1 MITAAA
7 NLALGYGSMLVHAY
21 VQRDL
26 LRQPE
31 VRASLVRQIYF
42 TGVQA
47 LPFAALV
54 ALLFGAVVVTQVL
67 GILGPDNEVA
77 LKAVIGGG
85 VRELGPLV
93 TALIIV
99 VRSSV
104 AIAAEVS
111 VMRLRAGISDALW
124 NDTVHEQEVVLPR
137 LLGVAVSAVRL
148 VAYFQ
153 CIAIAAA
160 LLATAFTL
168 GTTLQAELEHFLAAA
183 TWWQVPLSLGKG
195 ALMGAGIAVIACHH
209 GLQAEHDVRDI
220 RKAVV
225 SAGVGSLAFVVAVD
239 LFAALLL
246 LA

>member
-1 MITAAA
+1 
-7 NLALGYGSMLVHAY
+7 
-21 VQRDL
+21 
-26 LRQPE
+26 
-31 VRASLVRQIYF
+31 
-42 TGVQA
+42 VQA

-124 NDTVHEQEVVLPR
+124 KDAVHEQEVVLPR
-137 LLGVAVSAVRL
+137 LLGGAISALML

-160 LLATAFTL
+160 LGATAFTL
-168 GTTLQAELEHFLAAA
+168 GTTLESELEHFLAAA

-195 ALMGAGIAVIACHH
+195 ALMGAGIAVISCHH
-209 GLQAEHDVRDI
+209 GLQADQDVRDI

-225 SAGVGSLAFVVAVD
+225 SAAIGSLSFVLAVD
-239 LFAALLL
+239 LFAVLLL